1 MKMMDLVFRAWYYF
15 RIGYSTY
22 LAFAVAFMSY
32 ITVIYKL
39 AIEDLALSWVFPRF
53 YTFIIFSLVTIIPL
67 GVLIGWFHFKRTL
80 AYSAA
85 MAINVESNPYNYM
98 ITPGK
103 ETEIIWPMH
112 MLYLTALQKLL
123 EKENMLSP
131 EEKKSFE
138 EVLTKIKKLREGH
151 VIGTPRHRQ
160 LLAKLKKAK

>member
-1 MKMMDLVFRAWYYF
+1 MKMVDLVFRAWYYF

-22 LAFAVAFMSY
+22 LAFVVAFMSY

-53 YTFIIFSLVTIIPL
+53 YIFIIFSLVTILPL

-103 ETEIIWPMH
+103 ETEIVWPMH
-112 MLYLTALQKLL
+112 TLFLTALQKLL
-123 EKENMLSP
+123 EKENMLSQ
-131 EEKKSFE
+131 EEKEAFE
-138 EVLTKIKKLREGH
+138 EVLTKIKRLREGH
-151 VIGTPRHRQ
+151 VIS
-160 LLAKLKKAK
+160 

>member
-1 MKMMDLVFRAWYYF
+1 MKMVDLIFRAWYYF

-22 LAFAVAFMSY
+22 LAFMVAFMSY

-39 AIEDLALSWVFPRF
+39 AIEDLALSWIFPRF
-53 YTFIIFSLVTIIPL
+53 YTFIIFSVVTIVPV

-98 ITPGK
+98 IMPGK

-112 MLYLTALQKLL
+112 TLYLTALQKIL
-123 EKENMLSP
+123 EKENILSQ
-131 EEKKSFE
+131 EEKRAFE
-138 EVLTKIKKLREGH
+138 DILTKIERLREGQI
-151 VIGTPRHRQ
+151 VGTPRHRQ
-160 LLAKLKKAK
+160 LLAKLKKG